1 MHINQASSKVGGH
14 VTLLFS
20 IQSQIND
27 YDKQGSRGAGICI
40 EKGVEIN
47 TIIKKGNGNEHV
59 FSDEKYMSPDLYV
72 HVIEQISFKFGIVK
86 EYDWTFEVKSDLP
99 FGQGFG
105 CSASG
110 ALAATICVLK
120 ILNEKEIFTNA
131 LTIAHRVERIMSA
144 GLGDVA
150 ALSAGGIELRLEPGL
165 PLPPNEGLV
174 VGWKADFPVLL
185 CWINDEEKHTS
196 EYIDNEDWKM
206 KISLAGEACVSKL
219 NQYDWTEN
227 IWDELLKQ
235 SNLFCKKSGLLED
248 SNRKKMVGNIENEL
262 EELQLNDVFNV
273 RLCMLGTSAI
283 ILPNDI
289 EMVKIT
295 HLEQMLHAL
304 KIIGFDGCITN
315 VCSNPIC

>member
-14 VTLLFS
+14 ITLLFS

-27 YDKQGSRGAGICI
+27 FDKQGSRGAGICI

-47 TIIKKGNGNEHV
+47 TIAKKGSGKVYV
-59 FSDEKYMSPDLYV
+59 FSNEKYMSTNLYN
-72 HVIEQISFKFGIVK
+72 HVIEQISFEFGIVK

-120 ILNEKEIFTNA
+120 ILNEEEIFTNA

-150 ALSAGGIELRLEPGL
+150 ALSAGGIELRIEPGL

-174 VGWKADFPVLL
+174 IGWEADFPVLL

-196 EYIDNEDWKM
+196 EYIDNDDWKM
-206 KISLAGEACVSKL
+206 KISLAGENCVSEL
-219 NQYDWTEN
+219 NKCDWTEN

-235 SNLFCKKSGLLED
+235 SNLFCKKSGLLD
-248 SNRKKMVGNIENEL
+248 DGKRKIMVENIENTL
-262 EELQLNDVFNV
+262 EKLQLNNFLNV

-283 ILPNDI
+283 ILPNNIDI
-289 EMVKIT
+289 VEIT
-295 HLEQMLHAL
+295 HLELVLDAL
-304 KIIGFDGCITN
+304 KSIGFDGCITN
-315 VCSNPIC
+315 VCSKPIR